1 MEDTAMGALDELP
14 LLTRHRLTVAD
25 YYRMAEVGVL
35 GPQARVELIDG
46 EVIDM
51 APIGSRHHAAVLR
64 LSRQLQFAVGDH
76 ALVSVQGPLSLGEFS
91 QPEPDLMLLQARAD
105 FYAAAHPVATDVLL
119 LIEVADTSA
128 RYDREIKLPL
138 YARHGVTEVW
148 IVDLHERCVRF
159 FRQPAEGRYLDATS
173 TETPGRVTV
182 PCLPGVTL
190 DLAGV
195 LG

>member
-1 MEDTAMGALDELP
+1 
-14 LLTRHRLTVAD
+14 
-25 YYRMAEVGVL
+25 
-35 GPQARVELIDG
+35 
-46 EVIDM
+46 
-51 APIGSRHHAAVLR
+51 
-64 LSRQLQFAVGDH
+64 
-76 ALVSVQGPLSLGEFS
+76 
-91 QPEPDLMLLQARAD
+91 MLLQARAD

-138 YARHGVTEVW
+138 YARHGVSEVW
-148 IVDLHERCVRF
+148 IVDLNERCIRF

-182 PCLPGVTL
+182 PCLPGVML
-190 DLAGV
+190 DLAGM